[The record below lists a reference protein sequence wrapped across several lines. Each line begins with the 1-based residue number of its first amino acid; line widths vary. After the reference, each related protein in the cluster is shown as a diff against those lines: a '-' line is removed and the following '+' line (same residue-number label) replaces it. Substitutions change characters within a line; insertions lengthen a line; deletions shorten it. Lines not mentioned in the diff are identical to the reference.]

1 MSNID
6 SMSWC
11 LKNNIKIMIDATNKT
26 RKPTVKLTISING
39 KQTEG
44 QVEYKQDAN
53 LTETILELYSKLEK
67 KLR

>member
-1 MSNID
+1 
-6 SMSWC
+6 
-11 LKNNIKIMIDATNKT
+11 MIDATSKT
-26 RKPTVKLTISING
+26 SKPNVKLTISING

-44 QVEYKQDAN
+44 QIEYKQDAN